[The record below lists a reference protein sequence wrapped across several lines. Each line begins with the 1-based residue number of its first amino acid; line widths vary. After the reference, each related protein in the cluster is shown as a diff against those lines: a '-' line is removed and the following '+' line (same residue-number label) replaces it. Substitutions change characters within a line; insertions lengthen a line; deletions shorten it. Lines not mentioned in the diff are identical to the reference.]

1 MGEKP
6 DSCPRVCTPESL
18 VRAMPPGPER
28 DQVLAL
34 LRFAIAFKAQHAGR
48 RPGFL
53 AKEIARI
60 VEKIGDPVTF
70 ERVLDEIELAT
81 VRRDRDGNS
90 AFEQVNR
97 VWSLVT
103 YHDPRRG
110 RVQVTF
116 ATIRNKV
123 TACKKICRREF
134 PGTAIP

>member
-1 MGEKP
+1 M
-6 DSCPRVCTPESL
+6 
-18 VRAMPPGPER
+18 RAMPPGPER
-28 DQVLAL
+28 DQVLDL
-34 LRFAIAFKAQHAGR
+34 IRFAITFKAQHAGR

-60 VEKIGDPVTF
+60 VEKIGEPITF
-70 ERVLDEIELAT
+70 ERVLEEIESAA
-81 VRRDRDGNS
+81 VRRDRGDEG

-116 ATIRNKV
+116 ATIRNKL
-123 TACKKICRREF
+123 TACKKNLQ
-134 PGTAIP
+134 A